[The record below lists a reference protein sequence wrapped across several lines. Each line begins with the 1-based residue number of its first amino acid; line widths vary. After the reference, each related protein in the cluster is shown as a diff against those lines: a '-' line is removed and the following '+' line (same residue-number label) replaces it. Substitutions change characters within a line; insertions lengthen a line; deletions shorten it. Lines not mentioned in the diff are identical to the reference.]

1 MLYNKVHNAI
11 IAFENG
17 HCEQTIIEQDEYSLY
32 LNSVNDKIYATV
44 YLNHLQIDIGEIGNM
59 LQSYIVITDNLKDIL
74 QCINNNLTDLQLG
87 LSC

>member
-44 YLNHLQIDIGEIGNM
+44 YLNHLQINF
-59 LQSYIVITDNLKDIL
+59 
-74 QCINNNLTDLQLG
+74 
-87 LSC
+87 